1 MVAVMHALP
10 RTGNLIHSG
19 CIFCPALGAN
29 LNHPAISCWSQEGI
43 SVWLKTFHVFYL
55 HHGGKCVCC
64 SCSHICSMYFA
75 HLKRLHA
82 ELFAVLCSSLGGK
95 VFPMKPTHGISFQTF
110 ASFRFEA
117 NLSIKFDQSTA
128 GVVSNSAPPKK
139 TTGERGCTIRP
150 SFGTPRQRRYFVRPN
165 DFHPTAWARI

>member
-19 CIFCPALGAN
+19 CIFCPALGAD
-29 LNHPAISCWSQEGI
+29 LNHPAISCWSREGI
-43 SVWLKTFHVFYL
+43 SVWLKTFHVSDL
-55 HHGGKCVCC
+55 HPGENVFVAVVFIYVVC
-64 SCSHICSMYFA
+64 ILP

-95 VFPMKPTHGISFQTF
+95 VFPMKPTHGISFQPF

-139 TTGERGCTIRP
+139 PSGEVGRTSVWP
-150 SFGTPRQRRYFVRPN
+150 
-165 DFHPTAWARI
+165 